1 MSYPVCMPDSLR
13 QELPRYAAAVRPL
26 GAYPRVRPRRNRRT
40 GWIRDLVAEHRL
52 GPQDFIWPLFVIE
65 GRGKRQAIPSMPGI
79 WRWSID
85 LLVEEIKRARDAGI
99 PAVALF
105 PFIDPGLKTPDGE
118 LALNPDN
125 LICRAV
131 RAVKAA
137 VPDIGIVCDV
147 ALDPFTSHGQDGI
160 VRDGVILNDETLHV
174 LCEQAR
180 VQAEAGCDVI
190 APSDMMDGHVGA
202 VRDTLDATGH
212 EEVSILAYSAK
223 YASAFYGPFRD
234 AIGSA
239 GALGSAD
246 KKTYQLD
253 PANTEEAL
261 REIEADLA
269 EGADMVMVKP
279 GLPYLDVI
287 RRARERFGVP
297 TVAYNVS
304 GEYVMLKAAAQLG
317 WLDYDRVLME
327 TLLSFRRAGADA
339 IITYAAME
347 ACALLDGQMR

>member
-1 MSYPVCMPDSLR
+1 MPDSPR
-13 QELPRYAAAVRPL
+13 QDLPRYTAAARPL
-26 GAYPRVRPRRNRRT
+26 GAYPRVRPRRNRRA
-40 GWIRDLVAEHRL
+40 GWIRDLVAEYRL
-52 GPQDFIWPLFVIE
+52 GPQDLIWPLFVIE
-65 GRGKRQAIPSMPGI
+65 GQGERQAIPSMPGA
-79 WRWSID
+79 WRWSVD
-85 LLVEEIKRARDAGI
+85 LLVDEVRRARDAGI

-105 PFIDPGLKTPDGE
+105 PSIDPGLKTPDGE
-118 LALNPDN
+118 LALDPDN
-125 LICRAV
+125 LVCRAI
-131 RAVKAA
+131 RALKVA
-137 VPDIGIVCDV
+137 VPDVGVVCDV
-147 ALDPFTSHGQDGI
+147 ALDPFTSHGHDGI
-160 VRDGVILNDETLHV
+160 VRDGAVLNDETLHV
-174 LCEQAR
+174 LCGQAR

-202 VRDTLDATGH
+202 LRDTLDAAGH
-212 EEVSILAYSAK
+212 EDVSILAYSAK

-253 PANTEEAL
+253 PSNTEEAL

-287 RRARERFGVP
+287 RRVRERFGVP

-304 GEYVMLKAAAQLG
+304 GEYAMLKAAGQQG
-317 WLDYDRVLME
+317 WLDYDSVLLE

-347 ACALLDGQMR
+347 ACALLKDQMR

>member
-1 MSYPVCMPDSLR
+1 MPESPR
-13 QELPRYAAAVRPL
+13 QDLPRYAAAARPPA
-26 GAYPRVRPRRNRRT
+26 AYPRVRPRRNRRA
-40 GWIRDLVAEHRL
+40 GWIRDLVAEYRL
-52 GPQDFIWPLFVIE
+52 GPQDLIWPLFVIE
-65 GRGKRQAIPSMPGI
+65 GQGERQAIPSMPGA
-79 WRWSID
+79 WRWSVD
-85 LLVEEIKRARDAGI
+85 LLVEEVKRARDAGI

-105 PFIDPGLKTPDGE
+105 PSIAPGLKTPDGE
-118 LALNPDN
+118 LALDPDN
-125 LICRAV
+125 LICRAA
-131 RAVKAA
+131 RAVKTA

-174 LCEQAR
+174 LCGQAR

-190 APSDMMDGHVGA
+190 APSDMMDGRVGA
-202 VRDTLDATGH
+202 VRDALDAAGH
-212 EEVSILAYSAK
+212 EDVSILAYSAK

-239 GALGSAD
+239 GALGNAD

-261 REIEADLA
+261 REIGTDLA

-287 RRARERFGVP
+287 RRVRERFGVP

-304 GEYVMLKAAAQLG
+304 GEYAMLKAVGRQG
-317 WLDYDRVLME
+317 WLDYDSVLME

-347 ACALLDGQMR
+347 ACALLEGQIR